1 MFSLWSGMRISAV
14 ALAALCGGYANAH
27 EHNHANADE
36 HKAPVDAEQ
45 VRTHRIPDV
54 ALTDQDGHQVHFM
67 SDVLQKRTALISF
80 IYTSCKTTCP
90 LVGATVAKVAEQIEH
105 DVPNAAIVSISVDP
119 EYDTPARLSAWRH
132 EYGEIPQW
140 TLLTGS
146 KREIERLLRSL
157 GAYSPSLEDHADVL
171 LIGSGRE
178 GRWTRMTSL
187 AAWDKVAAAVRAAA
201 AAR

>member
-1 MFSLWSGMRISAV
+1 MNMFSLWSGMRVLGV
-14 ALAALCGGYANAH
+14 ALAMLCGGYVDAH
-27 EHNHANADE
+27 EQHKHADT
-36 HKAPVDAEQ
+36 EQ

-54 ALTDQDGHQVHFM
+54 ALTDQDGHQVRFV

-90 LVGATVAKVAEQIEH
+90 LVGATMAKVAEQIEH
-105 DVPNAAIVSISVDP
+105 DLPDAVIVSISVDP

-132 EYGEIPQW
+132 EYGEVPQW
-140 TLLTGS
+140 TLLTGP

-157 GAYSPSLEDHADVL
+157 GAYSPSLEDHSDVL
-171 LIGSGRE
+171 LIGSGRA
-178 GRWTRMTSL
+178 GHWTRMTSL

-201 AAR
+201 TAR